1 MSILYVNAPAF
12 AVAVERLRDPALRAV
27 PLAVAAHDSSQ
38 APLVSVS
45 AEAYALGL
53 RRGLK
58 AGEAKRFECRLRIV
72 PADPPRYERA
82 QAKVQEV
89 VRRYT
94 PLYEAERLGS
104 FFLDLGGTE
113 RLFGPAL
120 DVAAKIQAEI
130 ARALGLRATLGVGG
144 SKLVSQIAANVVRPK
159 GLCDV
164 FPGAEAAFLAPLE
177 LDYLPALQEFA
188 DRASFQELALNRIGD
203 LAQVPLPVLHQV
215 FGAKSER
222 LHLQALGVDPRPV
235 EPPLAEEVLAREVD
249 LPSETNDD
257 AVLLAVLWR
266 AVEVLGRE
274 LRQRRQMAAEA
285 RIEGL
290 QGDLKRLTERVELQ
304 PPSASDFDLF
314 AALEGKWR
322 KFLRR
327 RVTLKFLKLSFAK
340 LCPAFRQ
347 AEIGVEPREE
357 RLLVELDRLREKY
370 GVGIVTH
377 GRGISFRRQIPPTP
391 LFQRGGNCEAKPSP
405 PFEKGG

>member
-27 PLAVAAHDSSQ
+27 PLAVAAHASPQ
-38 APLVSVS
+38 APLISVS

-53 RRGLK
+53 RRGLR
-58 AGEAKRFECRLRIV
+58 AGEAQRFERRLRIV

-82 QAKVQEV
+82 HTKITGLVQ
-89 VRRYT
+89 RFT

-130 ARALGLRATLGVGG
+130 ARALSLRATLGVAG

-164 FPGAEAAFLAPLE
+164 FPGGEAAFLAPLE
-177 LDYLPALQEFA
+177 LDYLPALQDFA
-188 DRASFQELALNRIGD
+188 DQASFQELALDRIGD
-203 LAQVPLPVLHQV
+203 LAQVPLAVLHQV
-215 FGAKSER
+215 FGAKAER
-222 LHLQALGVDPRPV
+222 LHRQALGVDPRAV
-235 EPPLAEEVLAREVD
+235 EAPMAEEVLSREVD
-249 LPSETNDD
+249 LPAETNDD
-257 AVLLAVLWR
+257 EVLLAALWR
-266 AVEVLGRE
+266 TVEILGRE
-274 LRQRRQMAAEA
+274 LRARRQMTGEA

-290 QGDLKRLTERVELQ
+290 QGDLKRLVERVEIA
-304 PPSASDFDLF
+304 PPSAGDFTIF
-314 AALEGKWR
+314 RSLEGKWR
-322 KFLRR
+322 KFLKR

-340 LCPAFRQ
+340 LGPDFRQ

-357 RLLVELDRLREKY
+357 RLLAELDRLRAKHGA
-370 GVGIVTH
+370 GVV
-377 GRGISFRRQIPPTP
+377 RVRP
-391 LFQRGGNCEAKPSP
+391 
-405 PFEKGG
+405 